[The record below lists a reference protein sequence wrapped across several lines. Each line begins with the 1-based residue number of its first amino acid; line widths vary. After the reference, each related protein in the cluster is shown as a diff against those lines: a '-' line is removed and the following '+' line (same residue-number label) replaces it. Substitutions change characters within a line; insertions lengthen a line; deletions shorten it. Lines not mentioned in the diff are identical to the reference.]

1 MNIAIIIPKQK
12 SENSFNFNICWEL
25 SYCINTMP
33 IAQTLHSC
41 NTIVTFAMANKGCL
55 MKEVQKII
63 DKNKEAVIIP
73 DGIAV
78 IGKDL
83 KVIVFNEAA
92 SRISGYGKDDIVGI
106 DCVLLFR
113 ECIEDMK
120 YISESLSSNRV
131 FTNLAIDITDKN
143 GNVKNVLASITPI
156 AKENSVLSVVFVFR
170 DTKEML
176 SLSNVLEERT
186 LELIDQK
193 NKLDAIFNSNIEGT
207 FTIDNNWNVTSFNT
221 SAEKITGY
229 TKSKAVGKKC
239 WDIFNSSLCRNG
251 CHMEQTIQKG
261 KPTLGN
267 ELEILHKG
275 GRKIPIRVN
284 SSILINNKR
293 ENIGAVE
300 TFIDISEI
308 KNLSAHLSEYFR
320 YENIIGKNKDI
331 KQIFSVLE
339 SVSQTDTSVLITGES
354 GTGKELAA
362 RAIHLNSL
370 RKTGPFI
377 AVNCSAFVE
386 TLIESELFGHEKG
399 AFTGAIKTKIG
410 RFELAQGGTL
420 FLDEIGDLSTAVQTK
435 LLRILETY
443 EFERVGGNKSIK
455 MDTRIIAATNKILSE
470 EISAGRF
477 REDLFYRI
485 NVINIHLPPLRARMD
500 DLPLLI
506 NHFIESFNEKFNKN
520 ISQFSSS
527 AYDLLIDYNWPGNI
541 RELENVIEHCFV
553 LCNGEVIQV
562 ECLPKRLRES
572 GKKNIVTNNSGT
584 KKGFKEA
591 EKDLIISVLEKNN
604 CSRTKAAKELGI
616 DPSTLWRKMR
626 KFNISI
632 TGSKHAS

>member
-1 MNIAIIIPKQK
+1 M
-12 SENSFNFNICWEL
+12 E
-25 SYCINTMP
+25 
-33 IAQTLHSC
+33 
-41 NTIVTFAMANKGCL
+41 
-55 MKEVQKII
+55 EVQQIL
-63 DKNKEAVIIP
+63 DMNKEAVIIP

-78 IGKDL
+78 IGRDMKI
-83 KVIVFNEAA
+83 IVFNEAA
-92 SRISGYGKDDIVGI
+92 SRISGYEEDDIIGA
-106 DCVLLFR
+106 DCNILFR
-113 ECIEDMK
+113 ECPADMK
-120 YISESLSSNRV
+120 YISESLNNNRV
-131 FTNLAIDITDKN
+131 FTNLAINVTDKK
-143 GNVKNVLASITPI
+143 GNIKNVLVSITPI
-156 AKENSVLSVVFVFR
+156 TKDEEILSAVFVFR

-176 SLSNVLEERT
+176 SLSDELEERT

-207 FTIDNNWNVTSFNT
+207 FTIDNGWNVTSFNT

-229 TKSKAVGKKC
+229 KKSEAVGKKC

-261 KPTLGN
+261 KPMIGN
-267 ELEILHKG
+267 ELEILNKG

-284 SSILINNKR
+284 SAILINNKK

-308 KNLSAHLSEYFR
+308 RNLFAHLSEFYK

-339 SVSQTDTSVLITGES
+339 SVAQTDTSVLVTGES

-362 RAIHLNSL
+362 RAIHLNSS
-370 RKTGPFI
+370 RRTGPFI

-386 TLIESELFGHEKG
+386 SLIESELFGHEKG

-435 LLRILETY
+435 LLRVLETH

-485 NVINIHLPPLRARMD
+485 NVINIHLPPLRERMD
-500 DLPLLI
+500 DLPLLV

-520 ISQFSSS
+520 IRQFSSS
-527 AYDLLIDYNWPGNI
+527 AYDLLMDYNWPGNI

-553 LCNGEVIQV
+553 LCNGEMIQV
-562 ECLPKRLRES
+562 ECVPKRLRES
-572 GKKNIVTNNSGT
+572 GKKNIAFNNPGAQR
-584 KKGFKEA
+584 GFKET
-591 EKDLIISVLEKNN
+591 EKDLITSVLEKNN
-604 CSRTKAAKELGI
+604 WNRTKAANELEI
-616 DPSTLWRKMR
+616 DPSTLWRKM
-626 KFNISI
+626 KKYKISI
-632 TGSKHAS
+632 TGNNLAS